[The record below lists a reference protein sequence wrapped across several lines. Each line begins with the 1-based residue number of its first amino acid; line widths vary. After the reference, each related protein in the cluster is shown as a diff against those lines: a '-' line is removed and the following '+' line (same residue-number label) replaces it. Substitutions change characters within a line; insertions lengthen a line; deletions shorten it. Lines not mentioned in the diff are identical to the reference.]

1 MKAMANTGR
10 QRAFTLIE
18 LLVVIAIIAI
28 LASMLLPALAQA
40 KEAGRRTF
48 CLNNQ
53 RQLGLALMMYV
64 DDSEGKYPGRTHPH
78 RWPSKL
84 LAYLNMAPTDNGIT
98 PANTNIESKILICP
112 TDTRPAS
119 GNSTSTG
126 QNFPADFAPRSYI
139 YNAWN
144 DWFYY
149 VRYNKDPDWKSLA
162 KKDEYSIS
170 ESDILEPTDTVV
182 LAEKGAGVTHWYLDY
197 ENFEDVTGILDQGRH
212 SASAKSAGGSNYT
225 FADGSARF
233 MRWGQVMDP
242 INMLL
247 ILPEYRKLGAGGNPD

>member
-1 MKAMANTGR
+1 MTAMANSR
-10 QRAFTLIE
+10 KQRAFTLIE

-28 LASMLLPALAQA
+28 LAGMLLPALAQA

-48 CLNNQ
+48 CLNDQ

-64 DDSEGKYPGRTHPH
+64 DENDGKYPGRTHPH

-84 LAYLNMAPTDNGIT
+84 LAYINMAPTDNGIM
-98 PANTNIESKILICP
+98 PANTNVETKLLVCP

-119 GNSTSTG
+119 GNSSSTG
-126 QNFPADFAPRSYI
+126 QEYPADFAPRSYI

-144 DWFYY
+144 DWFY
-149 VRYNKDPDWKSLA
+149 VHYNKDANWKALA
-162 KKDEYSIS
+162 KNDAYSIN

-182 LAEKGAGVTHWYLDY
+182 LAEKGSGVTHWYLDY

-212 SASAKSAGGSNYT
+212 SASAKNAGGSNYT

-233 MRWGQVMDP
+233 MRWGQVLDP
-242 INMLL
+242 VNMLL
-247 ILPEYRKLGAGGNPD
+247 ILPEYRKLGTGGNPD